1 MLGFILMLIIGGVVG
16 AIGQAIIGKNV
27 PGGIIGNIV
36 VGLLGSALGGYL
48 LNDLGPVI
56 GGIAIIPAI
65 VGALIVVFLFSL
77 LAKK

>member
-1 MLGFILMLIIGGVVG
+1 MLGFILMLIIGGIVG

-48 LNDLGPVI
+48 LADIGPTI
-56 GGIAIIPAI
+56 EGIAIFPAI
-65 VGALIVVFLFSL
+65 VGAVIVVFLFSL